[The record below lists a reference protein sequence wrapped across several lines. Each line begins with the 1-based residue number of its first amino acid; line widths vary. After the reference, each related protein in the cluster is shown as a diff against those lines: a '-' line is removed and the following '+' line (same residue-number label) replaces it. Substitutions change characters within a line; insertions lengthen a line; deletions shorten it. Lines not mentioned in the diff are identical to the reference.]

1 MDWTKSRGLFYL
13 LALGAGGLA
22 LSGYAD
28 FDPQTWVLD
37 IHPFN
42 LKEFVLTGM
51 TTAGNAL
58 AGLAVWR
65 RWYCNAT
72 YFVLEEVFVLLLVVG
87 ICCVAEHIEILLLF
101 E

>member
-28 FDPQTWVLD
+28 FDPQTWMLD

-42 LKEFVLTGM
+42 LKEFALTGM

-65 RWYCNAT
+65 KWG
-72 YFVLEEVFVLLLVVG
+72 VK
-87 ICCVAEHIEILLLF
+87 
-101 E
+101 

>member
-1 MDWTKSRGLFYL
+1 MDWTKRRGLFYF

-28 FDPQTWVLD
+28 FDPQTWTLD

-58 AGLAVWR
+58 AALAVWR
-65 RWYCNAT
+65 RW
-72 YFVLEEVFVLLLVVG
+72 G
-87 ICCVAEHIEILLLF
+87 QK
-101 E
+101 

>member
-1 MDWTKSRGLFYL
+1 MTDTPTPLTKSRGAFYVL
-13 LALGAGGLA
+13 GLGAGILA
-22 LSGYAD
+22 LTGYAD
-28 FDPQTWVLD
+28 FDPETWMID

-65 RWYCNAT
+65 GWGRK
-72 YFVLEEVFVLLLVVG
+72 
-87 ICCVAEHIEILLLF
+87 
-101 E
+101 

>member
-1 MDWTKSRGLFYL
+1 MDLTKSRGLAYII
-13 LALGAGGLA
+13 GAGCGLLA

-28 FDPQTWVLD
+28 FDSATWTLD

-42 LKEFVLTGM
+42 VKEFFLTAG

-65 RWYCNAT
+65 GWGSKKGT
-72 YFVLEEVFVLLLVVG
+72 G
-87 ICCVAEHIEILLLF
+87 K
-101 E
+101 